1 MLDTAQK
8 ALLLRRNGVPV
19 SEMPA
24 DGSMAR
30 WKAAVDALFDQYVA
44 QRAARSLQEAEE
56 ARELELLSR
65 LAATSYP
72 RRRNTNYA

>member
-19 SEMPA
+19 PELPA
-24 DGSMAR
+24 DGVAR
-30 WKAAVDALFDQYVA
+30 WHAAVDALFDQYVA